1 MHILREARSPGLGRD
16 HHSCPSPAT
25 PSKGCEAWE
34 PGPWRGHHKTH
45 RAAIGSWQEEK
56 TFLLLERVKR
66 KAAWLGRPTSA
77 SLQGVENK
85 TLFSPG
91 PRTLCQPGPLVGS
104 FPALLAGG
112 GVAIRAARGSLRRG
126 PEWAHPGADAPSRVR
141 AASAAHSDSPASPS
155 RLYHSVNLPVLL
167 REEDGVSRSVKEG
180 RCGMRAQYATIRG
193 GGKGR
198 GIGVCVCS

>member
-1 MHILREARSPGLGRD
+1 MGARPLEGPPKDPPG
-16 HHSCPSPAT
+16 C
-25 PSKGCEAWE
+25 
-34 PGPWRGHHKTH
+34 H
-45 RAAIGSWQEEK
+45 RVLAGTEN
-56 TFLLLERVKR
+56 FLFLERVKR

-180 RCGMRAQYATIRG
+180 RCGMRAQCATIRG
-193 GGKGR
+193 GGEGAR
-198 GIGVCVCS
+198 DRCMRLLMMRV